1 MRKKPP
7 KRLMD
12 RFLPEFLDLPN
23 FKLEKTKPDTCK
35 DCFKK
40 HLVDIDI
47 NIENLPIFCE
57 RLSWYLK
64 W

>member
-1 MRKKPP
+1 
-7 KRLMD
+7 MD